1 MSLDTATSRTDFG
14 AADLEDAVVTQD
26 VTAARLERRVAA
38 RWGDAV
44 IAAFVVVGGRAG
56 DWGEAIGLY

>member
-1 MSLDTATSRTDFG
+1 MSEAGFNLDTATSRTDFG

-38 RWGDAV
+38 R
-44 IAAFVVVGGRAG
+44 
-56 DWGEAIGLY
+56 